1 MPSGVAGV
9 AAAAE
14 VAEVVG
20 AAEAEGVEAAELRLL
35 LVLGIVPHLLGAI
48 RAVGWLAYH
57 SPALVLGCSMR
68 LHSSSR

>member
-20 AAEAEGVEAAELRLL
+20 AAVGAAEAEGVEAAEVAAAACPGDRAASARRDTGGRLVGISLARVSAGL
-35 LVLGIVPHLLGAI
+35 LYA
-48 RAVGWLAYH
+48 LA
-57 SPALVLGCSMR
+57 
-68 LHSSSR
+68 